1 MANGTIAFDTLSTSG
16 QISGTAKSV
25 DTDYVVNG
33 SSKSW
38 VNLDGTDSGAAV
50 RDSFNVGSTTDNGT
64 GNYTVTFSNNMIND
78 DYAHNV
84 TARGSTIV
92 FGAINDGQYATT
104 KMGIYLLNVSA
115 ALTDATYAIAT
126 LHGELA

>member
-1 MANGTIAFDTLSTSG
+1 MANGTIAFDTLTTSDS
-16 QISGTAKSV
+16 IDTGTERSI
-25 DTDYVVNG
+25 DTSYLLNG

-38 VNLDGTDSGAAV
+38 VNLDGTDSGAAT

-84 TARGSTIV
+84 TARGSTVV
-92 FGAINDGQYATT
+92 FGSINDGQYAT
-104 KMGIYLLNVSA
+104 
-115 ALTDATYAIAT
+115 
-126 LHGELA
+126 